1 MVCAGGH
8 YGLTMSDA
16 TTDPAPPASDKPSS
30 GIRSFWARIDQP
42 FTVGFTLTLGGLAA
56 LLLAL
61 AISNLATVII
71 YIVLAL
77 FAALGLEPVVEW
89 LVRRHVKRGWAIA
102 IVFLGVA
109 LLLVGVLWL
118 VIPTVVEQIT
128 QFVQDIPSLVDAA
141 EKSDWFAYLQ
151 GLFGTAVPDLLNNL
165 ETFLTDPGNIAA
177 IGGGAVQIGISI
189 VEGISG
195 AFITLVLTLYFI
207 ASMPA
212 IKQAFYRLAPARNRP
227 GLSDLT
233 EQITGSIG
241 GYLIGMVVLA
251 TANAIFAFILHL
263 ILGLPFPALMS
274 VIAFLITLIPLIGPV
289 LYWIIASVIAL
300 FSDPFTALM
309 FAIFYLAYIQIE
321 AYVLTPRVMNR
332 TIEIPGALVVIGALV
347 GGTLLGL
354 IGALVAIP
362 VSASILLIIKQV
374 WVPRQDAKV

>member
-1 MVCAGGH
+1 
-8 YGLTMSDA
+8 MSEP
-16 TTDPAPPASDKPSS
+16 TIDPAPPASEKPTSA
-30 GIRSFWARIDQP
+30 IRSFWAKIDQP
-42 FTVGFTLTLGGLAA
+42 FMVGFTLTLGGLAA
-56 LLLAL
+56 LLLGL
-61 AISNLATVII
+61 AVSNLATVII

-77 FAALGLEPVVEW
+77 FAALGIEPVVNT
-89 LVRRHVKRGWAIA
+89 LVRRGVKRGWAIA
-102 IVFLGVA
+102 IVFFGLT
-109 LLLVGVLWL
+109 LLLVGILWL
-118 VIPTVVEQIT
+118 VIPTVIQQIS
-128 QFVQDIPSLVDAA
+128 QFVQDIPSLVNAA

-151 GLFGTAVPDLLNNL
+151 GMFGTAVPDLLNNL

-177 IGGGAVQIGISI
+177 IGGGAVQVGISI
-189 VEGISG
+189 VSGISG

-212 IKQAFYRLAPARNRP
+212 IKQAFYSLAPARNRP
-227 GLSDLT
+227 GLRDLT

-263 ILGLPFPALMS
+263 ILGLPFPALMA

-300 FSDPFTALM
+300 FTDPLTALL
-309 FAIFYLAYIQIE
+309 FAVFYLAYIQIE

-332 TIEIPGALVVIGALV
+332 TISIPGSLVVIGALV

>member
-1 MVCAGGH
+1 M
-8 YGLTMSDA
+8 TDA
-16 TTDPAPPASDKPSS
+16 TPDPAPPASDRPSS

-61 AISNLATVII
+61 AVSNLATVII

-77 FAALGLEPVVEW
+77 FAALGLEPVVDW
-89 LVRRHVKRGWAIA
+89 LMRRHVKRGWAIA

-118 VIPTVVEQIT
+118 VIPTVVQQIT
-128 QFVQDIPSLVDAA
+128 QFVQDIPSLVSAA
-141 EKSDWFAYLQ
+141 EQSDWFTYLQ

-212 IKQAFYRLAPARNRP
+212 IKQAFYRLAPARNRA

-374 WVPRQDAKV
+374 WVPRQDAKL

>member
-1 MVCAGGH
+1 MRKPPTAPV
-8 YGLTMSDA
+8 
-16 TTDPAPPASDKPSS
+16 PPASAAPVS
-30 GIRSFWARIDQP
+30 GARAFWARIDQP
-42 FTVGFTLTLGGLAA
+42 FAVGFTLTLGGLAA
-56 LLLAL
+56 LLLGL

-77 FAALGLEPVVEW
+77 FAALGLEPAVDW
-89 LVRRHVKRGWAIA
+89 LMRRGVKRGWAIA
-102 IVFLGVA
+102 IVFLAVA
-109 LLLVGVLWL
+109 LLLAGVLWIIL
-118 VIPTVVEQIT
+118 PTVIAQIS
-128 QFVQDIPSLVDAA
+128 QFVRDIPSLINSA
-141 EKSDWFAYLQ
+141 EQSDWFAYLQ
-151 GLFGTAVPDLLNNL
+151 GMFGAAVPDLLNNL
-165 ETFLTDPGNIAA
+165 ETFITDPGNIAA
-177 IGGGAVQIGISI
+177 IGGGAVQLGINI
-189 VEGISG
+189 VSAISG
-195 AFITLVLTLYFI
+195 GFITLVLTLYFI

-212 IKQAFYRLAPARNRP
+212 IKQAFYRLAPARNRV
-227 GLSDLT
+227 GLASMT

-241 GYLIGMVVLA
+241 GYLIGMVILA
-251 TANAIFAFILHL
+251 TANSIFAFILH
-263 ILGLPFPALMS
+263 IVLGLPFPALMA

-300 FSDPFTALM
+300 FSDPLLALL
-309 FAIFYLAYIQIE
+309 FAVFYLLYIQIE

>member
-1 MVCAGGH
+1 
-8 YGLTMSDA
+8 MSDA
-16 TTDPAPPASDKPSS
+16 TTDPAPPASEKPVSP
-30 GIRSFWARIDQP
+30 IRSFWARIDQP

-77 FAALGLEPVVEW
+77 FAALGLEPVVDW
-89 LVRRHVKRGWAIA
+89 LVRRRVKRGWAIA

-118 VIPTVVEQIT
+118 VIPTVVQQIS
-128 QFVQDIPSLVDAA
+128 QFVQDIPGLVSAA

-151 GLFGTAVPDLLNNL
+151 GMFGTAVPDLLNNL

-212 IKQAFYRLAPARNRP
+212 IKQAFYRLAPARNRA

-251 TANAIFAFILHL
+251 TANAIFAFILHV

>member
-1 MVCAGGH
+1 
-8 YGLTMSDA
+8 MSDA
-16 TTDPAPPASDKPSS
+16 TTDPAPPASDKPTSAS
-30 GIRSFWARIDQP
+30 RSFWARIDQP

-61 AISNLATVII
+61 AVSNLATVII

-109 LLLVGVLWL
+109 LLLVGILWL

-128 QFVQDIPSLVDAA
+128 QFISDIPSLISAA
-141 EKSDWFAYLQ
+141 ESADWFRYLQ
-151 GLFGTAVPDLLNNL
+151 GMFGTALPDLLNNI
-165 ETFLTDPGNIAA
+165 ETFLSNPANIAA
-177 IGGGAVQIGISI
+177 IGGGALQVGISI

-227 GLSDLT
+227 GLRDLT

-251 TANAIFAFILHL
+251 TANAIFAFILHV

>member
-1 MVCAGGH
+1 M
-8 YGLTMSDA
+8 
-16 TTDPAPPASDKPSS
+16 TDPAPPAHPSSPS
-30 GIRSFWARIDQP
+30 GIRSFWAKIDRP

-56 LLLAL
+56 LLLGL
-61 AISNLATVII
+61 AVSNLATVII

-77 FAALGLEPVVEW
+77 FAALGLEPVVDW
-89 LVRRHVKRGWAIA
+89 LMNRGVKRGWAIA
-102 IVFLGVA
+102 IVFLGIAVV
-109 LLLVGVLWL
+109 LIGILWL
-118 VIPTVVEQIT
+118 VIPTVVAQIS
-128 QFVQDIPSLVDAA
+128 QFIRDIPGLVTAA
-141 EKSDWFAYLQ
+141 EQSEWFAFLQ
-151 GLFGTAVPDLLNNL
+151 AQFGTAVPDIVNNI
-165 ETFLTDPGNIAA
+165 ESFLTDPGNIAA
-177 IGGGAVQIGISI
+177 IGGGAVQVGISI
-189 VEGISG
+189 VSGISG

-227 GLSDLT
+227 GLQTMT

-263 ILGLPFPALMS
+263 ILGLPFPALMA
-274 VIAFLITLIPLIGPV
+274 VVAFLITLIPLIGPV

-300 FSDPFTALM
+300 FSDPVTALI
-309 FAIFYLAYIQIE
+309 FAGLYLAYIQIE

>member
-1 MVCAGGH
+1 
-8 YGLTMSDA
+8 MSDA
-16 TTDPAPPASDKPSS
+16 TTEPTPPASDKPSS
-30 GIRSFWARIDQP
+30 GIRSFWAKIDQP

-56 LLLAL
+56 LLLGL

-77 FAALGLEPVVEW
+77 FAALGLEPVVDW
-89 LVRRHVKRGWAIA
+89 LVGHHVKRGWAIA
-102 IVFLGVA
+102 IVFLGIA

-118 VIPTVVEQIT
+118 VIPTVVQQIT
-128 QFVQDIPSLVDAA
+128 QFVQDVPGLVTAA

-151 GLFGTAVPDLLNNL
+151 GMFGTAVPDLLNNL

-189 VEGISG
+189 VEGITG

-212 IKQAFYRLAPARNRP
+212 IKQAFYRLAPAHNRA

-251 TANAIFAFILHL
+251 TANAIFAFILHVV
-263 ILGLPFPALMS
+263 LGLPFPALMS

-289 LYWIIASVIAL
+289 LYWVIASVIAL
-300 FSDPFTALM
+300 FSDPLTALL
-309 FAIFYLAYIQIE
+309 FAGFYLAYIQVE

>member
-1 MVCAGGH
+1 
-8 YGLTMSDA
+8 MSEP
-16 TTDPAPPASDKPSS
+16 TIDPVPPASDKPAG

-42 FTVGFTLTLGGLAA
+42 FTVGFTLALGGLAA
-56 LLLAL
+56 LLLGL
-61 AISNLATVII
+61 AVSNLATVII

-77 FAALGLEPVVEW
+77 FAALGIEPVVNA
-89 LVRRHVKRGWAIA
+89 LMRRGVKRGWAIA
-102 IVFLGVA
+102 IVFFGLA
-109 LLLVGVLWL
+109 LLLVGILWL
-118 VIPTVVEQIT
+118 VIPTVVEQIS
-128 QFVQDIPSLVDAA
+128 QFVQDIPTLIGAA

-151 GLFGTAVPDLLNNL
+151 GMFGTAVPDLLNNL
-165 ETFLTDPGNIAA
+165 ETFITDPGNIAA
-177 IGGGAVQIGISI
+177 IGGGAVKVGIGIVS
-189 VEGISG
+189 GISG

-207 ASMPA
+207 ASMPT
-212 IKQAFYRLAPARNRP
+212 IKAAFYRLAPARNRP
-227 GLSDLT
+227 GLRDLT

-263 ILGLPFPALMS
+263 VLGLPFPALMG

-300 FSDPFTALM
+300 FSDPLTALL
-309 FAIFYLAYIQIE
+309 FAVFYLAYIQIE

-332 TIEIPGALVVIGALV
+332 TISIPGSLVVIGALV

-374 WVPRQDAKV
+374 VIPRQNEL

>member
-1 MVCAGGH
+1 M
-8 YGLTMSDA
+8 
-16 TTDPAPPASDKPSS
+16 
-30 GIRSFWARIDQP
+30 
-42 FTVGFTLTLGGLAA
+42 
-56 LLLAL
+56 
-61 AISNLATVII
+61 
-71 YIVLAL
+71 
-77 FAALGLEPVVEW
+77 
-89 LVRRHVKRGWAIA
+89 
-102 IVFLGVA
+102 
-109 LLLVGVLWL
+109 
-118 VIPTVVEQIT
+118 
-128 QFVQDIPSLVDAA
+128 
-141 EKSDWFAYLQ
+141 
-151 GLFGTAVPDLLNNL
+151 FGTAVPDILNNL
-165 ETFLTDPGNIAA
+165 ESFITDPGNIAA
-177 IGGGAVQIGISI
+177 IGGGAVQVGIGIVS
-189 VEGISG
+189 GISG

-212 IKQAFYRLAPARNRP
+212 IKAAFYRLAPARNRP
-227 GLSDLT
+227 GLRDLT

-263 ILGLPFPALMS
+263 ILGLPFPALMA

-300 FSDPFTALM
+300 FSDPLTALL
-309 FAIFYLAYIQIE
+309 FAGFYLAYIQIE